1 MSTTVTWKAQAVNRI
16 LSRGNIYHTPI
27 KTPLT
32 SIRVVSFNQIRLIT
46 DLSSCNGNNPGLTS
60 HMWAPMNDR
69 RQISSCPLTSS
80 LDFSQ
85 TPYLP
90 LPPPRLPQ
98 YHSPELYLWLPQCP
112 IKTSRQNPTTNQQWQ
127 LGNSQRKTTHDIFS
141 HSTYKIT
148 LPQCLISLALNCQW
162 PYHHPMILKK
172 KQDIGNTKLLSL
184 KYWGDR
190 IVVQVLCFLP
200 SWYMSSGLWSTLTSS
215 SPCCDWLAIYKEVKL
230 INYRKTDLQNHR
242 FDYREHFT
250 FLKTN
255 KI

>member
-1 MSTTVTWKAQAVNRI
+1 MSTNEWPPSDF
-16 LSRGNIYHTPI
+16 LLPS
-27 KTPLT
+27 
-32 SIRVVSFNQIRLIT
+32 
-46 DLSSCNGNNPGLTS
+46 DLLP
-60 HMWAPMNDR
+60 
-69 RQISSCPLTSS
+69 

-112 IKTSRQNPTTNQQWQ
+112 IKTSRQNPTINQQWQ
-127 LGNSQRKTTHDIFS
+127 LGNSQRKTTHDIFY
-141 HSTYKIT
+141 HSFYKIT

-190 IVVQVLCFLP
+190 IVVQVFYVFYLLDTWAVASDPHWHPPLP
-200 SWYMSSGLWSTLTSS
+200 VVTGWQSTKKSN
-215 SPCCDWLAIYKEVKL
+215 W
-230 INYRKTDLQNHR
+230 
-242 FDYREHFT
+242 
-250 FLKTN
+250 
-255 KI
+255 

>member
-1 MSTTVTWKAQAVNRI
+1 MSTNEWPPSDF
-16 LSRGNIYHTPI
+16 LLPS
-27 KTPLT
+27 
-32 SIRVVSFNQIRLIT
+32 
-46 DLSSCNGNNPGLTS
+46 DLLP
-60 HMWAPMNDR
+60 
-69 RQISSCPLTSS
+69 

-112 IKTSRQNPTTNQQWQ
+112 IKTSRQNPTINQQWQ
-127 LGNSQRKTTHDIFS
+127 LGNSQRKTTHDIFY

-190 IVVQVLCFLP
+190 IVVQVFYVFYLLDTWAAASDPHWHPPLP
-200 SWYMSSGLWSTLTSS
+200 VVTGWQSTKKSN
-215 SPCCDWLAIYKEVKL
+215 W
-230 INYRKTDLQNHR
+230 
-242 FDYREHFT
+242 
-250 FLKTN
+250 
-255 KI
+255 

>member
-1 MSTTVTWKAQAVNRI
+1 MSTNEWPPSDF
-16 LSRGNIYHTPI
+16 LLPS
-27 KTPLT
+27 
-32 SIRVVSFNQIRLIT
+32 
-46 DLSSCNGNNPGLTS
+46 DLLP
-60 HMWAPMNDR
+60 
-69 RQISSCPLTSS
+69 

-90 LPPPRLPQ
+90 LPPPPRLPQ

-112 IKTSRQNPTTNQQWQ
+112 IKTSRQNPTINQQWQ

-172 KQDIGNTKLLSL
+172 KQDSGDTKLLSL

-190 IVVQVLCFLP
+190 IVVQVLCF
-200 SWYMSSGLWSTLTSS
+200 STFLIHEQWPLIHTDILLSLL
-215 SPCCDWLAIYKEVKL
+215 WLASNLQRSQIDKL
-230 INYRKTDLQNHR
+230 QKD
-242 FDYREHFT
+242 
-250 FLKTN
+250 
-255 KI
+255 